1 VTEQAYTEKELD
13 ELAAAARR
21 DLARVNY
28 PPGNWVLPTTG
39 PDGRTALDVLVVGA
53 GMCGQTAAFALLR
66 EGVTNI
72 RIVDRAPRGLEGPWG
87 TFARMETLR
96 SPKHLTGPDLGIPL
110 LTFRAWFEAQHG
122 ESSWQEL
129 YKVAR
134 LDWLAYLMWV
144 RDVVGIPV
152 ENETEV
158 LRLFP
163 ADALIGA
170 DVVGSRGQE
179 TIYARKIVLACGR
192 EGSGGRRMPSFATES
207 KRLFHA
213 SDLIDFTRF
222 RGGRM
227 AVLGASAS
235 AVDNAATALEAGVPE
250 VTLFVRRPYFPQV
263 NKSKWASF
271 PGFMRGYAAL
281 DDARRWAFYTY
292 ILGEGTPPPHES
304 VLRCT
309 RNAGF
314 RIHFGESW
322 TAVNDTVDGIA
333 IKTTNGSYTFD
344 AAVVAIGFDVD
355 LVQRHEL
362 ASFREYILTW
372 GDRVAPEQ
380 AAAHPEAA
388 RFPYLGDGMQM
399 LERQIGTMPTLGSL
413 HVFNWGVTMSHGAL
427 AGDIPGLGIGA
438 TRLAN
443 AIVRDLFVADG
454 DEYFARMQV
463 QEDDELKPTD
473 FFVPHDKR

>member
-1 VTEQAYTEKELD
+1 VTEHAYIESGLD
-13 ELAAAARR
+13 QLAATVRR
-21 DLARVNY
+21 DLARLNY
-28 PPGNWVLPTTG
+28 PPGNWVLPATS
-39 PDGRTALDVLVVGA
+39 PDGRAALDVLVVGA

-66 EGVTNI
+66 EGVTNL

-87 TFARMETLR
+87 TFARMEILR
-96 SPKHLTGPDLGIPL
+96 SPKHLTGPDLGIPS

-122 ESSWQEL
+122 ESGWRDL

-134 LDWLAYLMWV
+134 LDWLAYLVWV
-144 RDVVGIPV
+144 RNVVGIPV
-152 ENETEV
+152 ENDTEV

-163 ADALIGA
+163 AGALIGA
-170 DVVGSRGQE
+170 DVAGPRGPE

-192 EGSGGRRMPSFATES
+192 EGSGGHRMPPFATKS

-213 SDLIDFTRF
+213 CDAIDFSQF
-222 RGGRM
+222 RGGRL
-227 AVLGASAS
+227 AVLGASAT
-235 AVDNAATALEAGVPE
+235 AVDNAATALEAGVE
-250 VTLFVRRPYFPQV
+250 KVRLFVRRPYFPQV

-281 DDARRWAFYTY
+281 DDDRRWAFYTY

-309 RNAGF
+309 RHAGF
-314 RIHFGESW
+314 GIHFGESW
-322 TAVNDTVDGIA
+322 TAVSDTADGIA
-333 IKTTNGSYTFD
+333 IKTTKGSYVFD
-344 AAVVAIGFDVD
+344 AAVIAIGFDVD
-355 LVQRHEL
+355 LVQRQEL
-362 ASFREYILTW
+362 AAFREQILTW

-399 LERQIGTMPTLGSL
+399 LEREIGTMPTLGSL

-443 AIVRDLFVADG
+443 GIVRDLFVADA
-454 DEYFARMQV
+454 DAYFIRMQA
-463 QEDDELKPTD
+463 QEDDGLKPTD
-473 FFVPHDKR
+473 FFVPRENR

>member
-1 VTEQAYTEKELD
+1 
-13 ELAAAARR
+13 
-21 DLARVNY
+21 
-28 PPGNWVLPTTG
+28 
-39 PDGRTALDVLVVGA
+39 
-53 GMCGQTAAFALLR
+53 
-66 EGVTNI
+66 
-72 RIVDRAPRGLEGPWG
+72 
-87 TFARMETLR
+87 METLR
-96 SPKHLTGPDLGIPL
+96 SPKHLTGPDLGIPS

-122 ESSWQEL
+122 ESGWGEL
-129 YKVAR
+129 YKLAR
-134 LDWLAYLMWV
+134 LDWLAYLIWV

-152 ENETEV
+152 ENDTEV

-163 ADALIGA
+163 ADVLIGA
-170 DVVGSRGQE
+170 DMIGPRGQE

-192 EGSGGRRMPSFATES
+192 EGSGRRRMPSFGTES

-213 SDLIDFTRF
+213 SDSIDFTRF

-227 AVLGASAS
+227 AVLGASAT
-235 AVDNAATALEAGVPE
+235 AVDNAATALEAGVEE
-250 VTLFVRRPYFPQV
+250 VTLFARRPYFPQV

-271 PGFMRGYAAL
+271 PGFMRAYAAL
-281 DDARRWAFYTY
+281 DDQRRWAFYTY

-304 VLRCT
+304 ILRCT
-309 RNAGF
+309 RHAGF

-322 TAVNDTVDGIA
+322 TDVSDTTEGIA
-333 IKTTNGSYTFD
+333 IATNKGNYAFD
-344 AAVVAIGFDVD
+344 AAVIAIGFDVD
-355 LVQRHEL
+355 LLQRHEL
-362 ASFREYILTW
+362 AAFREHILTW

-399 LERQIGTMPTLGSL
+399 LEREIGTMPTLGNL

-443 AIVRDLFVADG
+443 AIVRDLFVADA
-454 DEYFARMQV
+454 DAYFVRMQA
-463 QEDDELKPTD
+463 QEDDELKPTA
-473 FFVPHDKR
+473 FFVPRENR